1 MVGLCVRPATGVSG
15 WGHGFSFGWQH
26 RHRGPTSI
34 TRLWAAQ
41 PLWEPV
47 VEVLGRVWGVTVTS
61 QTVSMLSLQLNCHGR
76 MPCRRQLAAGSK
88 LWVTL

>member
-1 MVGLCVRPATGVSG
+1 MMKACIPRV
-15 WGHGFSFGWQH
+15 
-26 RHRGPTSI
+26 TSI
-34 TRLWAAQ
+34 AIYCAYCMYGGVVRTAQ